1 MRSAD
6 RVWSNEAR
14 FAAANDEIALF
25 AGTLAPRELVPFL
38 CECRSARC
46 TELAELSLGEYAA
59 LRLFSNR
66 FLVAAACSSGELPE
80 SLVLERNE
88 RYALIDRPSD

>member
-1 MRSAD
+1 MRPAQ

-25 AGTLAPRELVPFL
+25 AGTLAPREFVPFL
-38 CECRSARC
+38 CECQSTRC
-46 TELAELSLGEYAA
+46 TELAELSLGEYEA
-59 LRLFSNR
+59 LRLFANR
-66 FLVAAACSSGELPE
+66 FLVAPACSSAELPD

-88 RYALIDRPSD
+88 RYTVVDRPSD